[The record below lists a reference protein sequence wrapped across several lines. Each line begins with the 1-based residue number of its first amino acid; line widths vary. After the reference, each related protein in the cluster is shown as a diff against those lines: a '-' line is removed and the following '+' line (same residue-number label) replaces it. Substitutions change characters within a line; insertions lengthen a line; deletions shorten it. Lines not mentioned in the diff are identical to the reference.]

1 MSRTETAQS
10 IAAALKFSRL
20 TYPEQARKGS
30 LEFCLS
36 SESNLEVITLAIPAA
51 VAKDTDLWEV
61 YGDTLLNLI
70 QPESLRSREASRDRK

>member
-1 MSRTETAQS
+1 M
-10 IAAALKFSRL
+10 
-20 TYPEQARKGS
+20 
-30 LEFCLS
+30 
-36 SESNLEVITLAIPAA
+36 ITLAIPAA